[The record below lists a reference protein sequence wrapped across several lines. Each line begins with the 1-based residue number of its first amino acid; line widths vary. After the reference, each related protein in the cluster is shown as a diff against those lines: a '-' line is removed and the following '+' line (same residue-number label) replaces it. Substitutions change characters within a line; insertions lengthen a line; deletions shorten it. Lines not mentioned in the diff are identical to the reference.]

1 VRYWVRVRWTPRA
14 RDHFRHDTRFI
25 ALDSPAAAREVAG
38 RVRNAVN
45 SLADH
50 PLIGR
55 EGRVL
60 GTRELLV
67 FHTPYTIAYRVR
79 GQIVEI
85 VGVIH
90 QARQWP
96 ETFEDTE
103 SVT

>member
-1 VRYWVRVRWTPRA
+1 MKIRWTPRA

-25 ALDSPAAAREVAG
+25 ALDSPAAAREVAS
-38 RVRNAVN
+38 RVRKAVN
-45 SLADH
+45 SLADQ
-50 PLIGR
+50 PLMGR

-60 GTRELLV
+60 DTRELLV
-67 FHTPYTIAYRVR
+67 SRTPYTIAYRVR

-96 ETFEDTE
+96 ETFEDAE